1 MIANL
6 SKWENTCNFRQEM
19 VDAET
24 KKALS
29 GIPLLKTKVTIRK
42 IQFTL
47 NLKLFVGPEWFIPD
61 NGSGLD
67 PKSRI

>member
-1 MIANL
+1 MFIISHERIAENIDRAWLPKL

-29 GIPLLKTKVTIRK
+29 GIPLLKTKVTIR
-42 IQFTL
+42 
-47 NLKLFVGPEWFIPD
+47 
-61 NGSGLD
+61 
-67 PKSRI
+67 

>member
-29 GIPLLKTKVTIRK
+29 GIPLLKTKVTIR
-42 IQFTL
+42 
-47 NLKLFVGPEWFIPD
+47 
-61 NGSGLD
+61 
-67 PKSRI
+67 